1 MNLQSQKVMKA
12 AQRATAENLE
22 EELTQYD
29 NLAFPLI
36 LFFNSA
42 YTASSFG
49 ESSKEPG
56 STSPRM
62 GKRS

>member
-29 NLAFPLI
+29 NLAFLLI
-36 LFFNSA
+36 LFFNSTS
-42 YTASSFG
+42 TASSSE
-49 ESSKEPG
+49 ESFKEPR

-62 GKRS
+62 GKKS

>member
-12 AQRATAENLE
+12 AQRAVVKNLE
-22 EELTQYD
+22 EELAQYD

-42 YTASSFG
+42 YTTSSFG

-56 STSPRM
+56 SITPTM